1 MSVEQEIAAPALLAR
16 IEAVSP
22 WQSPL
27 PTSRLRRWVAV
38 LADAWREGMELYVR
52 ACMHGGYWDRGHG
65 GGGF

>member
-22 WQSPL
+22 WQATL
-27 PTSRLRRWVAV
+27 PTSRLGRWVSV

-52 ACMHGGYWDRGHG
+52 ASILRGPW
-65 GGGF
+65 GGF

>member
-22 WQSPL
+22 WQAPSPS
-27 PTSRLRRWVAV
+27 SRLRQWAGV

-52 ACMHGGYWDRGHG
+52 ASMQRGYWGW
-65 GGGF
+65 F